1 LRLSQIH
8 RHNLPAISFELFPPK
23 TPEGERKLFGVE
35 LPKLL
40 ELKPAFMSC
49 TYGAGGGSRDKTLE
63 VVTRIKREFG
73 MEAAA
78 HLTCVDV
85 GRDEMAAYLD
95 AVQAAGIINVVA
107 LRGDPP
113 LDTGK
118 FVPHPD
124 GFARAGELV
133 RFIKQRNDE
142 VEVAVAGYPEGHPEC
157 PNKQLDWD
165 RCGEKIAEGADMIIT
180 QLFFDTRDFFE
191 FREYVWNRLGLRVPI
206 VPGIL
211 PILSTKQIKRFCST
225 CGSRLP
231 PRVLEK
237 LDAYADDDESC
248 LTYGIDLA
256 SEMCDELIQSGVPGI
271 HFYVLN
277 RSRSI
282 SQIVH
287 NLRAVT

>member
-1 LRLSQIH
+1 MHLSQIH

-78 HLTCVDV
+78 HLTCVAV
-85 GRDEMAAYLD
+85 GRDEMATYLD
-95 AVQAAGIINVVA
+95 AVRAAGIINVVA
-107 LRGDPP
+107 LRGDSPH
-113 LDTGK
+113 DTGK

-133 RFIKQRNDE
+133 RFIKQHNNE

-165 RCGEKIAEGADMIIT
+165 RCGEKIAAGADMIIT

-248 LTYGIDLA
+248 LKYGIDLA
-256 SEMCDELIQSGVPGI
+256 SEMCNELIQSGVPGI

-282 SQIVH
+282 SAIAH
-287 NLRAVT
+287 NLRVVA